1 MAPRSHVKWRCLL
14 LCFMCLRLSVSAF
27 VSLSV
32 SFKCLC
38 VCVCHCPCICLNFCL
53 SIYFDLNLY
62 VHLLLSPFMPLH
74 LSLSPSVFPSLSL
87 SVPLSLLLLCVCLS
101 VCLFLWLLV
110 CVPIDAQH
118 LDIWT
123 EAIMRRWLEVVV
135 ASVDGVLPQRLSSL
149 HLRPSSV
156 PWVHRGYN
164 HGIRSRLY
172 ARSREIPTPSPQEQ
186 WRRMRAG
193 RWIEWR
199 ESSVISKIAGPLEE
213 QQTDCLA
220 QSLADRQTDWRMEA
234 RAADATNNQS
244 LISSLHGRH
253 ESITAKATKITRG
266 QTNNS
271 SRTKKRRSRGTK
283 KKTQRQMQRRKQAKT

>member
-156 PWVHRGYN
+156 CHDFILDTTTELDQGSMHA
-164 HGIRSRLY
+164 HGRYLRRRRRSNGGGCGHADGSSGGSLRWYRRLQGLS
-172 ARSREIPTPSPQEQ
+172 RSNRQTVSHSHSQTDRQIG
-186 WRRMRAG
+186 AG
-193 RWIEWR
+193 
-199 ESSVISKIAGPLEE
+199 KPE
-213 QQTDCLA
+213 QQML
-220 QSLADRQTDWRMEA
+220 QIIKVWSLRYTADM
-234 RAADATNNQS
+234 NQS
-244 LISSLHGRH
+244 
-253 ESITAKATKITRG
+253 
-266 QTNNS
+266 Q
-271 SRTKKRRSRGTK
+271 
-283 KKTQRQMQRRKQAKT
+283 RKQLR